1 MIYGAGQ
8 KDEGCMEQRKENKMG
23 VMPVPKLLVSM
34 SVPIMASMLIQALY
48 NVVDSVFVVRYSEDA
63 LAAVSLAFP
72 VQAMMIAISVGTAVG
87 INAVLSRKL
96 GEKSFEEA
104 NLVAKNGLF
113 LALLSSIAF
122 MLFGIFGVR
131 SFFAAFVQ
139 GGEVMRMG
147 IEYTSI
153 VSIASMGIFFSVT
166 GERLLQATGIT
177 VYSMYGQMAGA
188 ITNIVL
194 DPIFIFGLLGAPR
207 LGAAGA
213 AIATVI
219 GQVVSMVLMLYFN
232 ITKNHEINLSLK
244 GFVPDRKII
253 LEIYRIGL
261 PSIFMQ
267 AIGSVMTFGLNKIL
281 ILFSQ
286 AAVSVFGIY
295 FKLQSFIFMP
305 VFGLTNG
312 MIPIVG
318 YNYGARNHKR
328 IVETLRL
335 SVVMAVAIMGLG
347 TLAFWVLPGFILRTL
362 FEASEA
368 MLSIGVPAL
377 RLISLSFLPA
387 AVNIVL
393 SSSFQALGRGMYSL
407 LASAVRQLVVLLP
420 LAYLLGTFVSL
431 NALWLAFPAAE
442 LVATAIVV
450 TLFIKVYRNQIRSI

>member
-1 MIYGAGQ
+1 
-8 KDEGCMEQRKENKMG
+8 MEQRKENKMG

-153 VSIASMGIFFSVT
+153 VSIASMGIFFTVT

-194 DPIFIFGLLGAPR
+194 DPIFIFGLLGVPR

-286 AAVSVFGIY
+286 VAVSVFGIY